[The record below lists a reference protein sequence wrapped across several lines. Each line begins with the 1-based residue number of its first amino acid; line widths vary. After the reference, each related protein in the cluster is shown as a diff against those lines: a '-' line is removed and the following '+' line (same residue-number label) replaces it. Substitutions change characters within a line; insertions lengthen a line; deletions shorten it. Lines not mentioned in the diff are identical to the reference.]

1 MGLARSDE
9 SAKRLEAV
17 RAAVQCGDLEDSPA
31 LQRRPRNPLA
41 LSILRFSTTSH
52 GAATFPQWG
61 RLIVVQWRRWE
72 LRLPARTGHS
82 CSLQA
87 WWAWLCRVATEDDEL
102 VETAQ
107 MRPDPAGLRVATAP
121 PALSLRGIGVR
132 SCVVRLR
139 PTVHG
144 DGDHGFTCTIAEPAR
159 ERRVAAYVGEG
170 TIRWSPVHRADAAR
184 LARLALESAPA
195 GSVLHA
201 AAAAVAQLRH
211 ISEIMARHL
220 EVPTPSVLPVE
231 ALEYFGHLATSS
243 ASTALGRRHPRPRRS
258 TGDLP
263 VRTCSRILRQ
273 STAPNARAER
283 CPHSPPRANGRR
295 PARHRRSRR
304 YGAPARGA
312 LPCTTRSRC
321 PASAARQH
329 RRDRA
334 AGASQ
339 GRSRCSGV

>member
-1 MGLARSDE
+1 
-9 SAKRLEAV
+9 
-17 RAAVQCGDLEDSPA
+17 
-31 LQRRPRNPLA
+31 
-41 LSILRFSTTSH
+41 
-52 GAATFPQWG
+52 
-61 RLIVVQWRRWE
+61 
-72 LRLPARTGHS
+72 
-82 CSLQA
+82 
-87 WWAWLCRVATEDDEL
+87 
-102 VETAQ
+102 

-132 SCVVRLR
+132 SCVLRLS
-139 PTVHG
+139 PAVPG
-144 DGDHGFTCTIAEPAR
+144 DGGHGFTRTIAEPAR

-220 EVPTPSVLPVE
+220 EVLTPSVLPVE
-231 ALEYFGHLATSS
+231 ALEYFGHLGHFIGLDSPGSA
-243 ASTALGRRHPRPRRS
+243 ASTSAQIDWGPAGPNLFE
-258 TGDLP
+258 D
-263 VRTCSRILRQ
+263 LRQ
-273 STAPNARAER
+273 STAPNARAGR

-334 AGASQ
+334 AGASR

>member
-1 MGLARSDE
+1 MGTALAGSDRSFVLATGMVGLALPGRH
-9 SAKRLEAV
+9 RGR
-17 RAAVQCGDLEDSPA
+17 RARRNCPDASRPCRVEGGDSPA
-31 LQRRPRNPLA
+31 GPLLAGHWCA
-41 LSILRFSTTSH
+41 LVR
-52 GAATFPQWG
+52 GAA
-61 RLIVVQWRRWE
+61 
-72 LRLPARTGHS
+72 PAY
-82 CSLQA
+82 
-87 WWAWLCRVATEDDEL
+87 
-102 VETAQ
+102 
-107 MRPDPAGLRVATAP
+107 
-121 PALSLRGIGVR
+121 
-132 SCVVRLR
+132 
-139 PTVHG
+139 G
-144 DGDHGFTCTIAEPAR
+144 DGDHGFTRTIAEPAR
-159 ERRVAAYVGEG
+159 ERRVAAYGGEG

-195 GSVLHA
+195 GSVLH

-295 PARHRRSRR
+295 PARHRCSRR